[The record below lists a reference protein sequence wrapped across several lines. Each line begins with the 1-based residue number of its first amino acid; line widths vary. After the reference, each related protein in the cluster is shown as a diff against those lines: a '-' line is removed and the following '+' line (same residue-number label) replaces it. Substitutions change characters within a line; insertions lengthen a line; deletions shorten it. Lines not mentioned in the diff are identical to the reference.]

1 MGLNRMVFARIP
13 SKSSTTNDPVN
24 DQSRLSTSA
33 TIIIAAYNESSVIRQ
48 TLARLEENNLLDQY
62 QILVVCNGCTD
73 NTEEIVRNEFSNVHC
88 HSIPNASKALAIR
101 HAESLNPG
109 FPRLYLDAD
118 IILSAEGAASL
129 IALIRDQESA
139 ALLIPSS
146 KILTSSSSTAVQRFY
161 RYWYSTRH
169 VQDSGYG
176 AGTYLLNQQGR
187 ARFGRWPDLVADD
200 AFIRSQF
207 SFDEIR
213 LEKSINVDVKA
224 PKNLCSL
231 IKVKTRSKFG
241 NIELKAYLE
250 NGQTENRNHKTNKDP
265 RPLLSTGD
273 SANGC
278 DRIAYILVNLV
289 ALGMAKWQLVNG
301 KKKWLRDNS
310 NR

>member
-1 MGLNRMVFARIP
+1 M
-13 SKSSTTNDPVN
+13 N
-24 DQSRLSTSA
+24 DQSLLSTSA

-48 TLARLEENNLLDQY
+48 TLARLGENNLPDQY

-73 NTEEIVRNEFSNVHC
+73 NTEEIVRNEFRNVHC
-88 HSIPNASKALAIR
+88 LSLAKASKALAIR

-118 IILSAEGAASL
+118 IILSAEDAVSL
-129 IALIRDQESA
+129 IALLRDQESA

-146 KILTSSSSTAVQRFY
+146 KILTSSSSTSVQRFY

-187 ARFGRWPDLVADD
+187 GRFGSWPDLVADD

-213 LEKSINVDVKA
+213 LEKSINVEVKA
-224 PKNLCSL
+224 PKNLWSL

-250 NGQTENRNHKTNKDP
+250 DRQTDSRNHKTNHRTKKDP
-265 RPLLSTGD
+265 RPLLSSGD
-273 SANGC
+273 SANWC
-278 DRIAYILVNLV
+278 DQITYILVNLV